1 MGIYANYVGNYSD
14 LAVAYA
20 NSGPPDY
27 DAYVRKY
34 PDLFSAWTRE
44 TGTPN
49 YYQYYQNHKSEFD
62 PHRGSMTEVD
72 FAKWHWSANGQREG
86 RTMPYMYSM
95 TAIDWGKKHAE
106 KYNDRPVPRKNPTL
120 TPDQWGSNH
129 WNTTGKNED
138 RILPGQKLK
147 YENGVLKIETSTI
160 GAQAQQRYQDIAN
173 RFNNTSGG
181 NYLNL
186 LNESY
191 NSLGTIARN
200 EFSDSVRNAID
211 AFYLDRKV
219 SPWDANTLMA
229 QPPTGGFEVD
239 YYAKTNP
246 SVATDYWS
254 KVASGDLDFIGRYG
268 SGSPNLYLMQHYT
281 NVGRHQGLRGN
292 LAQEAEGVTGFKE
305 TLTDAERSGYRD
317 QLLGIT
323 TDETTGKQS
332 LVLATPEYDEE
343 GNLKNPEEID
353 TQLEAEFAK
362 ILTAT
367 DAQKQR
373 QFGALAQDVLT
384 ESINALKEAKAKEAN
399 LGFMKGLPGYS
410 EILDI
415 NTTLA
420 NSILGDTGVG
430 GLLSMTGTA
439 KQAKSDL
446 EKSIEQIT
454 GVSSNSTIYNW
465 QKWFDETLLKRYE
478 EYEYAVAEYSDE
490 EIKAQQ
496 DQAKEEIKNYEEQV
510 AAGEVDLEKP
520 VYLKALDVL
529 KEEDQS
535 LDINNVDD
543 FKKIMFEVNL
553 QAQKDFVGSFI
564 NGYLKPRFDQSKSM
578 DEFISYL
585 DVKEDE
591 QNIFQSQTTVN
602 KLKQIADLRAK
613 NFLNLIKQ
621 AEETEKQFDANFYF
635 DPVGNNTKDIGAE
648 KIAQYQIQKDAVAQD
663 FADAADE
670 DNPNAE
676 FWATEAYRYGYEKDY
691 KTNPETF
698 ARLHYQVKG
707 RFQQLD
713 ENGKAFMFD
722 PAEDILPV
730 QELQQKI
737 QDFGKELALRKEL
750 YGDASFM
757 QFVTPEEYADSLL
770 ESIDPAQNNEE
781 WRKILEQLGL
791 DYTEDLGQVKEY
803 LIESFRTEEAKTI
816 RENIKYLNEA
826 KEKLTQK
833 TLGVSYIE
841 RKEDEKE
848 VDAGE
853 TALYNIFK
861 GAGYAGSEDEFYT
874 DFMPDVDR
882 SEQEVISKVMSD
894 KGLTLEGLNAD
905 DPFSAFTGISS
916 LMGED
921 GQLFESDKQDKS
933 PVESSYFNIFGD
945 DEEDLPQKSEAAQSF
960 ISDFTSMFKGFK

>member
-1 MGIYANYVGNYSD
+1 MSIYKEYLNSYEDIKDNYNAWLSNRDNIHWARYVEAHPDDLKPAWQEENKTTGISKWAWGYNHYQH
-14 LAVAYA
+14 
-20 NSGPPDY
+20 SG
-27 DAYVRKY
+27 KY
-34 PDLFSAWTRE
+34 E
-44 TGTPN
+44 
-49 YYQYYQNHKSEFD
+49 
-62 PHRGSMTEVD
+62 
-72 FAKWHWSANGQREG
+72 
-86 RTMPYMYSM
+86 
-95 TAIDWGKKHAE
+95 
-106 KYNDRPVPRKNPTL
+106 PRK
-120 TPDQWGSNH
+120 TPKIVNTNGLPDIEGPDGRGGYTTIDIQQNAGSPQTSDAAEASFGLDH
-129 WNTTGKNED
+129 WESTGKNES
-138 RILPGQKLK
+138 RILPGPKLQ
-147 YENGVLKIETSTI
+147 YSNGRLQLVTSTI
-160 GAQAQQRYQDIAN
+160 GTGAVQRYQKIIN
-173 RFNNTSGG
+173 RFNNAPGG
-181 NYLNL
+181 DYLQRIND
-186 LNESY
+186 SY
-191 NSLGTIARN
+191 NSLDAAGKN
-200 EFSDSVRNAID
+200 EFYSAVRTAVDS
-211 AFYLDRKV
+211 FYLAKKAPR
-219 SPWDANTLMA
+219 PWEADTLLA
-229 QPPTGGFEVD
+229 QPPGGFEVD
-239 YYAKTNP
+239 YYAETNP
-246 SVATDYWS
+246 SVVTDYWR

-268 SGSPNLYLMQHYT
+268 SDSPNLYLMQHYT
-281 NVGRHQGLRGN
+281 NEGRHQGLRGN
-292 LAQEAEGVTGFKE
+292 EAKKAEGVTGFKE
-305 TLTDAERSGYRD
+305 TLTDAQRSGYRD

-353 TQLEAEFAK
+353 TQLEKEFAK

-373 QFGALAQDVLT
+373 QFGALAQDVLA

-399 LGFMKGLPGYS
+399 LSFMKGLPGYS

-520 VYLKALDVL
+520 IYLKALDVL

-613 NFLNLIKQ
+613 NFLDLIKQ

-648 KIAQYQIQKDAVAQD
+648 KMAQYQIQKDVVAQD

-698 ARLHYQVKG
+698 ARLHYQVRG
-707 RFQQLD
+707 RFQRLD
-713 ENGKAFMFD
+713 ENNKVFMFD

-861 GAGYAGSEDEFYT
+861 SAGYAGSEDEFYT

-921 GQLFESDKQDKS
+921 GQLFESDKKDKS